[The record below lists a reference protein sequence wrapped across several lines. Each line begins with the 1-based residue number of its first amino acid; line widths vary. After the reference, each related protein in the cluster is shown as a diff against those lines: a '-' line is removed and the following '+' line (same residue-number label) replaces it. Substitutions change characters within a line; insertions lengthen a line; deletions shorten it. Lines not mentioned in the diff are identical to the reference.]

1 MAHAED
7 RSHSADHSRAAL
19 FVMTLLAAQGRRAEQ
34 SSAPAAVASTADA
47 APGPVPIG
55 PGTPDQAVTAVRA
68 GTDPAKASSLPL
80 PTPNAPAAPL
90 HGGKNPT
97 SEASGAVAEGYEDIA
112 ECVMCWDAAADVL
125 QQPCGHVCTCYGCAE
140 VLADALCP
148 MCRCE
153 VVSIIV
159 LQL

>member
-1 MAHAED
+1 MLK
-7 RSHSADHSRAAL
+7 SLRAVL
-19 FVMTLLAAQGRRAEQ
+19 FLITLFASQGRRAEQ
-34 SSAPAAVASTADA
+34 SSPPAAVVATADTT
-47 APGPVPIG
+47 PDPVSSG
-55 PGTPDQAVTAVRA
+55 HGTPDQVVAAVRA

-80 PTPNAPAAPL
+80 STSTAPEAPL
-90 HGGKNPT
+90 DGGKNPT
-97 SEASGAVAEGYEDIA
+97 FEASGAVAEGYEDIA

-125 QQPCGHVCTCYGCAE
+125 QQPCGHVCTCYGCTK
-140 VLADALCP
+140 VLDALCP